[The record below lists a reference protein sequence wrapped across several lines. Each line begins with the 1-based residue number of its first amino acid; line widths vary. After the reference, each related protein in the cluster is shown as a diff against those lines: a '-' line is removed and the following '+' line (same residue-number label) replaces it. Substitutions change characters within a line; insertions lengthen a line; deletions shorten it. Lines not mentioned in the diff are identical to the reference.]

1 MSYVISIIGKKKLL
15 LFLAILI
22 FNTFQIILDILSIGL
37 ILPILT
43 AIVNQEIIF
52 EQKYFFILYQ
62 IINST
67 DPNDFLKKLLLF
79 LFFLYSI
86 KILLTIFFKF
96 LHIRYQ
102 NNLIKYLSLKII
114 SNYLSMDYYFFLKN
128 KNSKLISSLYNECKA
143 FVEWYIS
150 PLIIILSELIFV
162 ILY

>member
-1 MSYVISIIGKKKLL
+1 MSYVISIIGKKNLL

-79 LFFLYSI
+79 LFFYIQL
-86 KILLTIFFKF
+86 
-96 LHIRYQ
+96 
-102 NNLIKYLSLKII
+102 KY
-114 SNYLSMDYYFFLKN
+114 F
-128 KNSKLISSLYNECKA
+128 
-143 FVEWYIS
+143 
-150 PLIIILSELIFV
+150 
-162 ILY
+162 